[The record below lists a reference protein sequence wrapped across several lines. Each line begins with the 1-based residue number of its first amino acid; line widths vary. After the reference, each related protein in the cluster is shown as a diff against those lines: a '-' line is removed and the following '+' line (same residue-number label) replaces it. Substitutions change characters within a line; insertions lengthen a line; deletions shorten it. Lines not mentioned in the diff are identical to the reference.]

1 MLIPLRCASRP
12 SVDWGAMKE
21 NPLKWLIRRRV
32 MVVGA
37 NFYKG
42 TKGII
47 QDVTTVGDASMF
59 LEIFNKKSPCMF
71 KIEMLCLL

>member
-1 MLIPLRCASRP
+1 
-12 SVDWGAMKE
+12 
-21 NPLKWLIRRRV
+21 

-42 TKGII
+42 MKGIV

-59 LEIFNKKSPCMF
+59 LEIFNEKSPRMF
-71 KIEMLCLL
+71 KIQMLCLL